1 MAKSE
6 INLKHAFYLEP
17 EDAVK
22 YFESKG
28 CKISFDWYEVYEQAH
43 AKAFTVAKMTE
54 LDLLKDTQDML
65 TKAMKEGW
73 TEKHF
78 KKEAMALFEKK
89 GWVGHKE
96 VENPKTGEKQ
106 IVELGTPRRIRTI
119 FVNNMNSAYAVGR
132 YKKQLEDVDFA
143 PYWQYNCILDGKTRP
158 EHKAMHGKVFRY
170 DDEFWQTH
178 YPPNGWN
185 CRCFVKSLTEREME
199 RKGLKPESSSG
210 HLRDVTDV
218 VGGEERGNKAF
229 DFDVA
234 GKKFTLKP
242 DAGWGTNNGI
252 HAWNLDVQAYKKAV
266 NLPKEVQD
274 NFISDMAQ
282 NVHNKNAITTLTE
295 KIILQNFKLF
305 GLEEKP
311 ITWITPTVLKYLQET
326 QKLKIQSPVIT
337 FEARQVKHSLGLTK
351 VEKQKLT
358 KTQFL
363 KLHDILNGQY
373 DELYYDTE
381 MPALMYV
388 KKLPKEEIV
397 EGRDCIVIPVN
408 INCKRTDRPVNYIG
422 TTKRIIYNSAFRNS
436 KRYKKIE

>member
-6 INLKHAFYLEP
+6 VNLKHAFYLEP

-28 CKISFDWYEVYEQAH
+28 CKISFDWHEVYEQAH
-43 AKAFTVAKMTE
+43 AKAFTVAKITE

-266 NLPKEVQD
+266 NLPKEIQD
-274 NFISDMAQ
+274 RFISDMAQ
-282 NVHNKNAITTLTE
+282 NVHNKNILEQFVNKYVDSGNKIIDSNKQRTLTWLSPTLLKNLKKD
-295 KIILQNFKLF
+295 KI
-305 GLEEKP
+305 KP
-311 ITWITPTVLKYLQET
+311 QTPIVVLT
-326 QKLKIQSPVIT
+326 DNRIGHT
-337 FEARQVKHSLGLTK
+337 LGKKVTK
-351 VEKQKLT
+351 PELIGIY
-358 KTQFL
+358 
-363 KLHDILNGQY
+363 DILNNP
-373 DELYYDTE
+373 DAIYYDYTTKDTIGL
-381 MPALMYV
+381 AYV
-388 KKLPKEEIV
+388 KNINEKQCLKVCVKLNYLYGKK
-397 EGRDCIVIPVN
+397 GNKHPVN
-408 INCKRTDRPVNYIG
+408 WISTVGKVLKSEMNDKKN
-422 TTKRIIYNSAFRNS
+422 
-436 KRYKKIE
+436 YKKIE